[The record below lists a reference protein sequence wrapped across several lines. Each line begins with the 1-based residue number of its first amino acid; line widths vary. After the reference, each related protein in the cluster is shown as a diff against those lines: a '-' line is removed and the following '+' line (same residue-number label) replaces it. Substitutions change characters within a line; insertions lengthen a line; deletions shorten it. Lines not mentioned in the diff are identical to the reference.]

1 MIYYDSR
8 NLRSRREQVIHKAS
22 VEKLTFFIVH
32 EPLIIGPP
40 NSLRHATMYLPLDNR
55 GINHVSAIMHSR
67 IFKESH
73 HARLWINLDDGSV
86 DPAGKTAMRRAI
98 KPAGFKARSPALW
111 WQSWSRART
120 SQLHRHELP
129 SIFTVGKAR
138 CVSGERQLAQCQRTL
153 G

>member
-8 NLRSRREQVIHKAS
+8 NLRSSREQVINKVS
-22 VEKLTFFIVH
+22 LETLTFSIVH

-40 NSLRHATMYLPLDNR
+40 NSLCHATMHLPLDNR

-98 KPAGFKARSPALW
+98 KPAGFKARPPALR
-111 WQSWSRART
+111 WQSWSPART
-120 SQLHRHELP
+120 CPLHRHELP
-129 SIFTVGKAR
+129 RIFTVGTAQWR
-138 CVSGERQLAQCQRTL
+138 SAHRTLAQCQGT
-153 G
+153 